1 MTKKNDVEKVK
12 KELTDS
18 VVTNHRLI
26 DWCTLALNEAIE
38 NLAAMVANLEDQDL
52 AIGNYWQLRG
62 MLDDLIDEAAWAKRQ
77 TLAISKVHDENVIVE
92 KCLEVLEN
100 E

>member
-38 NLAAMVANLEDQDL
+38 KLAGMVANLDDQDL
-52 AIGNYWQLRG
+52 AIGNYGQLRE
-62 MLDDLIDEAAWAKRQ
+62 MLDDLIDEATWAKRQ
-77 TLAISKVHDENVIVE
+77 TRAIDKAYDESVIVE

>member
-26 DWCTLALNEAIE
+26 DWHTLVLNGAIE
-38 NLAAMVANLEDQDL
+38 KLAGMVANLDDQDL
-52 AIGNYWQLRG
+52 AIGNYGQLRE

-77 TLAISKVHDENVIVE
+77 TRVIDKVHDENVIVE

>member
-26 DWCTLALNEAIE
+26 DWHTLSLKEAIE
-38 NLAAMVANLEDQDL
+38 KLAAMVANLEDQDL
-52 AIGNYWQLRG
+52 ASGNYWELGG
-62 MLDDLIDEAAWAKRQ
+62 MLGDLIDEATWAKRQ
-77 TLAISKVHDENVIVE
+77 TMAIDKVHDENVIVE